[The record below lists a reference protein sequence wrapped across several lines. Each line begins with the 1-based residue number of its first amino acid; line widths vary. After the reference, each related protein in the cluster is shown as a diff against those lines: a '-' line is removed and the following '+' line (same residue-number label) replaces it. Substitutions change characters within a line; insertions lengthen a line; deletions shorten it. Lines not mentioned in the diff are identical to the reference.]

1 MNLSIR
7 NWLAERQ
14 IAINQIRGF
23 SVWQLAGIAYR
34 IVQDIGSQKPHAF

>member
-7 NWLAERQ
+7 HCLTEPY

-23 SVWQLAGIAYR
+23 SAGRSLKISLHSENTQAYLPANR
-34 IVQDIGSQKPHAF
+34 S